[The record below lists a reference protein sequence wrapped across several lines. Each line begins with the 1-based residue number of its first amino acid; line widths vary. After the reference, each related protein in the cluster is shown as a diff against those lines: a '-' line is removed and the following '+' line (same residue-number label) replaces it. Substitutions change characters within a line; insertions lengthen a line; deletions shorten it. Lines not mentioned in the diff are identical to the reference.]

1 MAKVGRAAYN
11 ASKMRVET
19 VTPSATG
26 TLTAPTK
33 TIGDAE
39 TGEVY
44 FVDISTY
51 NAAIVLPAAKAGL
64 YFKFILSVASD
75 AEATNSLFIYTPSD
89 SVDIQG
95 HINEAGGTRIEV
107 TTATSMIEI
116 GDGTAVAAGDF
127 VECICDGTN
136 WYVFGSIKTASGVA
150 IADARS

>member
-1 MAKVGRAAYN
+1 MAKVARAAYN

-19 VTPSATG
+19 ITPSAAG
-26 TLTAPTK
+26 TLAAPTK

-44 FVDISTY
+44 FVDISSY
-51 NAAIVLPAAKAGL
+51 NVSVILPAAKEGL
-64 YFKFILSVASD
+64 YLKFILSVASD
-75 AEATNSLFIYTPSD
+75 AEATNSLFIYTPAD
-89 SVDIQG
+89 TVDIQG

-127 VECICDGTN
+127 VECICDGTD
-136 WYVFGSIKTASGVA
+136 WYVFGSIKTSSGVA